1 MTSLTKLAMF
11 QNSRDFES
19 PQPFSETQKTV
30 SLKLR
35 VVAMQEAVPTNLR
48 ADVSSES
55 LNRCERCRVFILR
68 TGTRHE
74 LAIFGPV
81 LRVPIKCF
89 SLDCTFVL

>member
-35 VVAMQEAVPTNLR
+35 VVAMQEAVPNNLR

-55 LNRCERCRVFILR
+55 LNCCERCHVFILR
-68 TGTRHE
+68 TGTQGMSWRS
-74 LAIFGPV
+74 LA
-81 LRVPIKCF
+81 L
-89 SLDCTFVL
+89 L